1 MNKKTEKKLEKQVG
15 KKLGKQIEKEVDKEV
30 KKEVDRRLHERVY
43 GNAKQHAGK
52 FNKEFKN
59 EIAVGITAAFAF
71 LIALSW
77 REPIKKSVDGLVL
90 SFGLTAKAIYVE
102 YLSALIMTL
111 IAVLVLMVISRWKVQ
126 EEA

>member
-1 MNKKTEKKLEKQVG
+1 MDKATEKKLEKQVG
-15 KKLGKQIEKEVDKEV
+15 KKLGKQIEKEVDREV
-30 KKEVDRRLHERVY
+30 KKEVERRLHEKIY
-43 GNAKQHAGK
+43 GNAKERASK

-77 REPIKKSVDGLVL
+77 RGPIQKSVDALVLRLGLV
-90 SFGLTAKAIYVE
+90 GKAIYIE

-111 IAVLVLMVISRWKVQ
+111 IAVFVLMGISKWKTQ
-126 EEA
+126 EEE

>member
-1 MNKKTEKKLEKQVG
+1 MNKKTEKALEKKVG

-30 KKEVDRRLHERVY
+30 KKEVERRLHEKIY
-43 GNAKQHAGK
+43 GNAKESASK

-77 REPIKKSVDGLVL
+77 RGPIQKSVDGLINRL
-90 SFGLTAKAIYVE
+90 GLVGQAIYIE

-111 IAVLVLMVISRWKVQ
+111 IAVFVLMGISKWKIQ
-126 EEA
+126 EEE